1 MLVLALV
8 CLVSFVPHGINAQET
23 DVEKKLFKEIV
34 RVADGK
40 MTMTEYGLLSFPM
53 VSDEKT
59 QYKLY
64 SEAPAEGVISRDN
77 FVAMTTGMQA
87 VILFGMAAEANAR
100 YAKTFSELLER
111 SEQAFDIEELDE
123 PIGKVDLEINFYLTK
138 GGMQIEYVNTRTG
151 STNRNTLTWDEII
164 D

>member
-1 MLVLALV
+1 MYFRIPFMLVLALV

-34 RVADGK
+34 R
-40 MTMTEYGLLSFPM
+40 

-123 PIGKVDLEINFYLTK
+123 PIGRVDLEISFYLTK

-151 STNRNTLTWDEII
+151 STNRNTLTWEEVFD
-164 D
+164 